1 MKSKASRRYSLALY
15 GVAEEKGKLDEV
27 LKDITFAIN
36 LIKDNHEL
44 ELFFDSPVIP
54 KNKKLEV
61 VKNIFGEKISPLT
74 MSFMDLLLE
83 RRRGALTREIFEDF
97 IKLKKEREGVVD
109 VTVKTSVEL
118 NDSEKAN
125 MKSKIE
131 AYTKLKGDLTFEIDK
146 SIIGGFVAKIDD
158 TILDASIKRQLEIL
172 KDKFRHG
179 DFVLN

>member
-15 GVAEEKGKLDEV
+15 GVAEEKAKLGEV
-27 LKDITFAIN
+27 TKDINFAIN

-61 VKNIFGEKISPLT
+61 VKNIFGNKLSILT
-74 MSFMDLLLE
+74 MNFMNLLIE

-97 IKLKKEREGVVD
+97 IKLKKEREGIVD
-109 VTVKTSVEL
+109 VKVKTSVEL
-118 NDSEKAN
+118 NDNEKAN

-131 AYTKLKGDLTFEIDK
+131 SYTKLKGELTFEIDK

-172 KDKFRHG
+172 KNKFKQG